1 MAEIIIMPKL
11 GFNMSVGKL
20 VKWYKE
26 EGDKVTKGEPV
37 FAVETDKTNIDIE
50 ATQDGVFRKKFIEEG
65 DSVDVTLPIAII
77 ADENENIDSLIGN
90 CMMQLGKET
99 EPTVKKEVS
108 QPEKI
113 SVNQAAAVTIAPLD
127 KTIKT
132 TPRARRVAAEKGID
146 ITALSIV
153 GTGYKGG
160 ICEKDVLDYLAK
172 NKVKATPLAKKLAQ
186 AEGIDIKD
194 ASGSGINGK
203 ILKKDV
209 EALINMEVTQE
220 ESVSD
225 ATFINGKEVL
235 EIAEYTGVRKI
246 IGDRL
251 SQSFVTSPH
260 VFFTQKVNL
269 KKLLD
274 LRKDIN
280 ASQEKKTSV
289 TDYIAKATVKALQ
302 KYPNVNS
309 ALEGQKI
316 IKYKTVNIG
325 IAVAAPTGLIV
336 PVVKNAEKMD
346 VVEISKA
353 SGVLV
358 EKARNGKLTP
368 DEYTGGTFTISNL
381 GMAGIENFTAI
392 INPPEAAILA
402 VSTTKDEVVV
412 EVDENGNKEM
422 LIRPIMNITLSAD
435 HRIIDGMLAAEF
447 VGEIKRLLEN
457 PLSLLLK

>member
-20 VKWYKE
+20 VRWYKD
-26 EGDKVTKGEPV
+26 EGDQVKKGEPV
-37 FAVETDKTNIDIE
+37 FAVETDKTSIDIE

-77 ADENENIDSLIGN
+77 ADKDENIDLIIKD
-90 CMMQLGKET
+90 CLEQLGKEA
-99 EPTVKKEVS
+99 PTTAEEVAA
-108 QPEKI
+108 PI
-113 SVNQAAAVTIAPLD
+113 LAAVKQGAATIAPAD
-127 KTIKT
+127 GKIMI

-146 ITALSIV
+146 ITTLNIV

-160 ICEKDVLDYLAK
+160 ICEKDLLDYLAK

-186 AEGIDIKD
+186 VEGIDFKD
-194 ASGSGINGK
+194 ASGTGINGK

-209 EALINMEVTQE
+209 EALMNREVTQDE
-220 ESVSD
+220 AINN

-235 EIAEYTGVRKI
+235 EVAEYTGVRKI

-260 VFFTQKVNL
+260 VFFTQKINL
-269 KKLLD
+269 QKLLN

-280 ASQEKKTSV
+280 ALQEKKISV
-289 TDYIAKATVKALQ
+289 TDYIAKAAVKALQ
-302 KYPNVNS
+302 KYPDVNS

-336 PVVKNAEKMD
+336 PVVKDAEKKD

-353 SGVLV
+353 SSALV

-422 LIRPIMNITLSAD
+422 VIRPMMNITLSAD

>member
-26 EGDKVTKGEPV
+26 EGDEVTKGEPV

-65 DSVDVTLPIAII
+65 DSAEVTLPIAII
-77 ADENENIDSLIGN
+77 SNDNENIDSLIDD
-90 CMMQLGKET
+90 CLARLGKTAESA
-99 EPTVKKEVS
+99 VKDEVS
-108 QPEKI
+108 QPVK
-113 SVNQAAAVTIAPLD
+113 AAVQPAKAEMAPVD
-127 KTIKT
+127 GKVKI
-132 TPRARRVAAEKGID
+132 TPRAKRTAAEKGLD
-146 ITALSIV
+146 ITTVNIA

-160 ICEKDVLDYLAK
+160 ICENDILDYLA
-172 NKVKATPLAKKLAQ
+172 NHQVKATPLARKLAD

-194 ASGSGINGK
+194 AVGTGVNGK
-203 ILKKDV
+203 VVKKDV
-209 EALINMEVTQE
+209 EALMGKTA
-220 ESVSD
+220 SVSESD
-225 ATFINGKEVL
+225 AELVNGKEVI
-235 EIAEYTGVRKI
+235 EIVDYTGVRKI

-269 KKLLD
+269 QKLFD
-274 LRKDIN
+274 LRKEIN
-280 ASQEKKTSV
+280 ALQDKKTSV
-289 TDYIAKATVKALQ
+289 TDYIAKAAVNALK
-302 KYPNVNS
+302 KYPDVNS

-316 IKYKTVNIG
+316 IKYKTVNVG

-336 PVVKNAEKMD
+336 PVIKNAEKMD

-353 SGVLV
+353 SGKLI
-358 EKARNGKLTP
+358 EKARDGKLTP

-381 GMAGIENFTAI
+381 GMFGIESFTAI

-402 VSTTKDEVVV
+402 VSAAKDEVVV
-412 EVDENGNKEM
+412 EVDEKGNKEM
-422 LIRPIMNITLSAD
+422 VIRPMMNITLSAD
-435 HRIIDGMLAAEF
+435 HRIIDGMLAAQF
-447 VGEIKRLLEN
+447 VDEIKKLLEN
-457 PLSLLLK
+457 PLSILLK

>member
-1 MAEIIIMPKL
+1 MVPAD
-11 GFNMSVGKL
+11 GK
-20 VKWYKE
+20 
-26 EGDKVTKGEPV
+26 
-37 FAVETDKTNIDIE
+37 I
-50 ATQDGVFRKKFIEEG
+50 
-65 DSVDVTLPIAII
+65 
-77 ADENENIDSLIGN
+77 
-90 CMMQLGKET
+90 
-99 EPTVKKEVS
+99 
-108 QPEKI
+108 KI
-113 SVNQAAAVTIAPLD
+113 
-127 KTIKT
+127 
-132 TPRARRVAAEKGID
+132 TPRAKRVVAEKGMD
-146 ITALSIV
+146 ITALNIV

-160 ICEKDVLDYLAK
+160 ICEKDILDYLDK

-186 AEGIDIKD
+186 VDGIDIKD
-194 ASGSGINGK
+194 VLGTGINGK

-209 EALINMEVTQE
+209 EGLLNNEVTQGE
-220 ESVSD
+220 TASD
-225 ATFINGKEVL
+225 AIFINEKEVL

-260 VFFTQKVNL
+260 IFFTQKINL
-269 KKLLD
+269 QKLLN

-289 TDYIAKATVKALQ
+289 TDYIAKAVVKALQ
-302 KYPNVNS
+302 KYPDVNS

-346 VVEISKA
+346 VVEISKV
-353 SGVLV
+353 SNVLV
-358 EKARNGKLTP
+358 EKARNGRLTP

-381 GMAGIENFTAI
+381 GMAGIESFTAI

-402 VSTTKDEVVV
+402 VSATKDEVVV
-412 EVDENGNKEM
+412 EVNENGNKEM
-422 LIRPIMNITLSAD
+422 IIRPMMNITLSAD
-435 HRIIDGMLAAEF
+435 HRIVDGMLAAVF

>member
-26 EGDKVTKGEPV
+26 EGNQVTKGEPV
-37 FAVETDKTNIDIE
+37 FAVETDKTSIDME
-50 ATQDGVFRKKFIEEG
+50 ATSDGIFRKKFIEEG
-65 DSVDVTLPIAII
+65 DSIDVTLPIAII
-77 ADENENIDSLIGN
+77 ADKDENIDELMN
-90 CMMQLGKET
+90 ECFRQLGKEVT
-99 EPTVKKEVS
+99 PVEEENAEVAVQQTNTAIS
-108 QPEKI
+108 PADGKI
-113 SVNQAAAVTIAPLD
+113 KI
-127 KTIKT
+127 

-146 ITALSIV
+146 IIALNIV

-160 ICEKDVLDYLAK
+160 ICEKDILDYLAN
-172 NKVKATPLAKKLAQ
+172 NKVKLTPIARKLAQ

-203 ILKKDV
+203 ILRKDV
-209 EALINMEVTQE
+209 EALLNREVLQKAAT
-220 ESVSD
+220 SD
-225 ATFINGKEVL
+225 ATLINGKEVL
-235 EIAEYTGVRKI
+235 EIAEYTGVRKL
-246 IGDRL
+246 IGERL
-251 SQSFVTSPH
+251 LQSFVTSPH
-260 VFFTQKVNL
+260 VFFIQKVNL
-269 KKLLD
+269 QKLLE

-280 ASQEKKTSV
+280 VSQEKKTSV
-289 TDYIAKATVKALQ
+289 TDYIAKAAVKALQ
-302 KYPNVNS
+302 KYPDVNS

-353 SGVLV
+353 SSILV

-381 GMAGIENFTAI
+381 GMVGIENFTAI

-402 VSTTKDEVVV
+402 VSSTKDEVVV
-412 EVDENGNKEM
+412 EVDEHGNKEM
-422 LIRPIMNITLSAD
+422 VIRPMMNITLSAD
-435 HRIIDGMLAAEF
+435 HRIIDGMLAAQF
-447 VGEIKRLLEN
+447 IGEIKRLLEN